1 MSYVYIFM
9 CDISTIMEYCN
20 MKFSKS
26 QVKNAEPV
34 RISVLPYMEKRD
46 LFVDECVDLADE
58 WRSSH
63 ASFVGSKSKREL
75 RKELKSYIMAR
86 SDLRSGN
93 LLWTI
98 VAKAVLSWVVEW
110 IINNYIFNENTL
122 CLFIFPKCFMRG
134 G

>member
-1 MSYVYIFM
+1 MSNVYVYV

-26 QVKNAEPV
+26 QVKSAEPV
-34 RISVLPYMEKRD
+34 RISVLPYAEKRD
-46 LFVDECVDLADE
+46 LFVDECVDLANE

-86 SDLRSGN
+86 SDLKSGS
-93 LLWTI
+93 LIWTI
-98 VAKAVLSWVVEW
+98 VAKMVLTCVVEW
-110 IINNYIFNENTL
+110 IINNYIIKSNS
-122 CLFIFPKCFMRG
+122 
-134 G
+134 

>member
-1 MSYVYIFM
+1 M

-46 LFVDECVDLADE
+46 LFIDECVDLADE

-110 IINNYIFNENTL
+110 IINNYIVNEE
-122 CLFIFPKCFMRG
+122 P
-134 G
+134 

>member
-1 MSYVYIFM
+1 
-9 CDISTIMEYCN
+9 

-122 CLFIFPKCFMRG
+122 CLFIFPKCFLRG

>member
-1 MSYVYIFM
+1 
-9 CDISTIMEYCN
+9 

-26 QVKNAEPV
+26 QIKSAEPV

-75 RKELKSYIMAR
+75 RKELKSYILAR
-86 SDLRSGN
+86 SDQRSGSV
-93 LLWTI
+93 LWMIIAKI
-98 VAKAVLSWVVEW
+98 VLKWVVNW
-110 IINNYIFNENTL
+110 IIDNYLHNEES
-122 CLFIFPKCFMRG
+122 
-134 G
+134 

>member
-1 MSYVYIFM
+1 
-9 CDISTIMEYCN
+9 
-20 MKFSKS
+20 
-26 QVKNAEPV
+26 
-34 RISVLPYMEKRD
+34 MEKRD
-46 LFVDECVDLADE
+46 SFVDECVDLADE

-98 VAKAVLSWVVEW
+98 IAKAVLSWVVEW
-110 IINNYIFNENTL
+110 IINNYIFNENT
-122 CLFIFPKCFMRG
+122 
-134 G
+134 

>member
-1 MSYVYIFM
+1 VSNVYVYV
-9 CDISTIMEYCN
+9 CNISTIMEYFN

-34 RISVLPYMEKRD
+34 LISVLPYAEKRD
-46 LFVDECVDLADE
+46 LFVDECVDLANE

-75 RKELKSYIMAR
+75 RKELKSYILAR
-86 SDLRSGN
+86 SDLKSGS

-98 VAKAVLSWVVEW
+98 VAKMVLLWIIEW
-110 IINNYIFNENTL
+110 IINNYIVSD
-122 CLFIFPKCFMRG
+122 KS
-134 G
+134 

>member
-1 MSYVYIFM
+1 MLDRNVSNVYVYVCNM
-9 CDISTIMEYCN
+9 STIMEYCN
-20 MKFSKS
+20 MKFSKD
-26 QVKNAEPV
+26 QVKSAEPV

-46 LFVDECVDLADE
+46 SFVDECVDLADE

-86 SDLRSGN
+86 SDLIRGN

-98 VAKAVLSWVVEW
+98 IAKAVLTWVVEW
-110 IINNYIFNENTL
+110 IINNYIFNENT
-122 CLFIFPKCFMRG
+122 
-134 G
+134 

>member
-1 MSYVYIFM
+1 MLDRNVSNVYVYVCKI
-9 CDISTIMEYCN
+9 CNIMEDCN
-20 MKFSKS
+20 MRFSKS
-26 QVKNAEPV
+26 KVKNAEPV

-110 IINNYIFNENTL
+110 IINNYIFNEDT
-122 CLFIFPKCFMRG
+122 
-134 G
+134 

>member
-1 MSYVYIFM
+1 
-9 CDISTIMEYCN
+9 
-20 MKFSKS
+20 MKRKS

-75 RKELKSYIMAR
+75 RKELKSYILAR
-86 SDLRSGN
+86 SDLRSGS

-110 IINNYIFNENTL
+110 IINNYIFNENT
-122 CLFIFPKCFMRG
+122 
-134 G
+134 